1 MCEVSETISIETPQ
15 PLNTHQL
22 SPPTPPLSGDTED
35 TMVEASYSFLSVK
48 TILTEAAFGK
58 FQARFSHSVKMIE
71 CK

>member
-1 MCEVSETISIETPQ
+1 MCEVSESIETPQ

-22 SPPTPPLSGDTED
+22 LPPTPPLSGDTED